1 LLDAGSVAAA
11 RLPSLYFGHFHKG
24 SLEFDPEVN
33 NVVDSAE
40 KGRRLLDDM
49 QSWRLKVVMDAANL
63 FREGEL
69 PHAEEIL
76 NAAFELLGE
85 DVVIAHA
92 KDVKNTGEV
101 VAAGRGELDYDWYLE
116 NLRGFGLE
124 GPLILHNLEEGEVE
138 GSVAFLRTNLERA
151 QPVLNSG

>member
-1 LLDAGSVAAA
+1 MRPGV
-11 RLPSLYFGHFHKG
+11 
-24 SLEFDPEVN
+24 
-33 NVVDSAE
+33 
-40 KGRRLLDDM
+40 
-49 QSWRLKVVMDAANL
+49 
-63 FREGEL
+63 

-76 NAAFELLGE
+76 DAAFELLGE

-92 KDVKNTGEV
+92 RDVKNTGEV

-116 NLRGFGLE
+116 NLRGFGFE

-138 GSVAFLRTNLERA
+138 GSVALLRTNLERA